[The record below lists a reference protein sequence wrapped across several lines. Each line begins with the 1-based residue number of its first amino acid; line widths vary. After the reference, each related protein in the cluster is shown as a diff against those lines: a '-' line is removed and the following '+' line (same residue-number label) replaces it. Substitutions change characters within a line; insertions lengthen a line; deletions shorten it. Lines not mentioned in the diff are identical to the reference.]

1 VQGCSDVRLA
11 DCTFADAVRERA
23 MVHLAHA
30 EVRCER
36 VEWRHAATDALAAVL
51 SRVELTGCRISDAGG
66 DGLDLTTAQALV
78 ADSQFEKVRGAG
90 LRADEGS
97 ALLAVRTLLRDCQRG
112 VEARDG
118 TSAWLANCEL
128 RGCQRAAVAAH
139 KNWRYASGGALTVA
153 KSLLAGNKVP
163 ADADH
168 RSDLQVLDCQVV
180 APEKT
185 GAEKNGADKSDVDWT
200 RLPPENHARFVDCD
214 GGPGPKHR
222 ATLPFPAMLSALES
236 LARRTWST
244 VRTDVRGGRREQ

>member
-1 VQGCSDVRLA
+1 LVLR
-11 DCTFADAVRERA
+11 
-23 MVHLAHA
+23 AHA

-51 SRVELTGCRISDAGG
+51 SRVELTGCRIADAGG

-97 ALLAVRTLLRDCQRG
+97 ALLAVRTLVRDCQRG

-118 TSAWLANCEL
+118 TCAWLANCEL

-163 ADADH
+163 AESDH
-168 RSDLQVLDCQVV
+168 HSDLQVLDCQVV
-180 APEKT
+180 APEKI
-185 GAEKNGADKSDVDWT
+185 GADKSDVDWN
-200 RLPPENHARFVDCD
+200 RLPSENHARFVDCD

-222 ATLPFPAMLSALES
+222 APLPFPATLPALES
-236 LARRTWST
+236 LARRAWST